1 MAKGANKNV
10 QEKKRSAAN
19 SAAGGKPA
27 DVRILLVAENRK
39 ARFDYMIV
47 DTLEAGVALRGS
59 EVKSLRQNGIQL
71 KDSYVVLKND
81 EAYLQGAHIGPYQ
94 ASSYLNHE
102 PERLR
107 KLLLSKAQIER
118 LDRSMSEKGLSC
130 VPLKLYFKGRWA
142 KIELGIAKGKNAGD
156 KRESIKNR
164 DVDRE
169 IRQAKAKR

>member
-10 QEKKRSAAN
+10 QQKKTS
-19 SAAGGKPA
+19 SESGKPK
-27 DVRILLVAENRK
+27 DVRILLISENRK

-47 DTLEAGVALRGS
+47 DTIEAGVALRGS

-81 EAYLQGAHIGPYQ
+81 EAFLQGAHIGPYQ

-107 KLLLSKAQIER
+107 KLLLSKAQIDR
-118 LDRSMSEKGLSC
+118 LDRSMSEKGLAC

-169 IRQAKAKR
+169 LRQAKSKR

>member
-10 QEKKRSAAN
+10 QEKKKSTAN
-19 SAAGGKPA
+19 SPAGGKPA

>member
-10 QEKKRSAAN
+10 QQKKS
-19 SAAGGKPA
+19 SPEGGKTA
-27 DVRILLVAENRK
+27 DVRILLISENRK
-39 ARFDYMIV
+39 ARFDYQII
-47 DTLEAGVALRGS
+47 DTIEAGVALRGS

-107 KLLLSKAQIER
+107 KLLLSKAQIDR
-118 LDRSMSEKGLSC
+118 LDRSMSEKGLTC

-156 KRESIKNR
+156 KRESIKSR

-169 IRQAKAKR
+169 IRQAKSKR

>member
-10 QEKKRSAAN
+10 QPKKASSADGRAT
-19 SAAGGKPA
+19 
-27 DVRILLVAENRK
+27 DVRILLVSENRK
-39 ARFDYMIV
+39 ARFDFQIV
-47 DTLEAGVALRGS
+47 DTIEAGVALRGS

-71 KDSYVVLKND
+71 KDSYVILKND
-81 EAYLQGAHIGPYQ
+81 EAFLQGAHIGPYQ

-118 LDRSMSEKGLSC
+118 LDRSMSEKGLTC

-169 IRQAKAKR
+169 LRRAKAKR

>member
-1 MAKGANKNV
+1 MAKAPKGKAQNKPQN
-10 QEKKRSAAN
+10 KKDSP
-19 SAAGGKPA
+19 AGGKPA
-27 DVRILLVAENRK
+27 DVRILLVSENRK
-39 ARFDYMIV
+39 ARFDYLIV

-71 KDSYVVLKND
+71 KDSYVVLKNG
-81 EAYLQGAHIGPYQ
+81 EAFLQGAHIGPYQ

-107 KLLLSKAQIER
+107 KLLLSHVQIDR
-118 LDRSMSEKGLSC
+118 LDRSMSEKGLTC

-156 KRESIKNR
+156 KRESIKSR

-169 IRQAKAKR
+169 LRQAKSKR

>member
-1 MAKGANKNV
+1 MAKAPKGKPQNK
-10 QEKKRSAAN
+10 KDSP
-19 SAAGGKPA
+19 AGGKPA
-27 DVRILLVAENRK
+27 DTRILLVSENRK
-39 ARFDYMIV
+39 ARFDYLIV
-47 DTLEAGVALRGS
+47 DTIEAGVALRGS

-71 KDSYVVLKND
+71 KDSYVVLKNG
-81 EAYLQGAHIGPYQ
+81 EAFLQGAHIGPYQ

-107 KLLLSKAQIER
+107 KLLLSHVQIDR
-118 LDRSMSEKGLSC
+118 LDRSMSEKGLTC

-169 IRQAKAKR
+169 LRQAKAKR